1 MHQKPASCKA
11 ADDPPRPLPASLRE
25 RSETDHPACSNRPPP
40 SLSHNPGIP
49 SDQGPT
55 ANGVEAKPTPERIA
69 RPFMG
74 VPQEEIWSDAGRER
88 RASGAHGADGENSIA
103 PSSIV
108 TRTLLLNM
116 ACSNSSSF

>member
-1 MHQKPASCKA
+1 MILPDPSPRPSGKGQKPTIPLA
-11 ADDPPRPLPASLRE
+11 PTGPR
-25 RSETDHPACSNRPPP
+25 P

-49 SDQGPT
+49 SDQGST
-55 ANGVEAKPTPERIA
+55 ANGVEAKPTPEQIA

-74 VPQEEIWSDAGRER
+74 VPQEEIWSDAGRAR
-88 RASGAHGADGENSIA
+88 RTSEAHGADGENSIA